1 MSISINY
8 SSTIGLHGVDPVIT
22 SKNLIEW
29 ITSYNDI
36 TVTGKTNFNN
46 DIQLSYDSLNFL
58 NINIDENANTI
69 FNITNVGNNNNLS
82 TFIYN
87 NKIQANNGI
96 SIKGDTIIGD
106 SIDNSLFI
114 NSNIYINNNTIFND
128 VFFKDNIRIG
138 GNLHI
143 TGTMNNP
150 AISTNDITILG
161 SNTNIGLTIDNT
173 NTSNN
178 SIINFKNNGNTIYS
192 IGYSGSNQV
201 FQICNSD
208 FDSQPR
214 ITINSSGNVGIGTTN
229 PNSKLH
235 VKGNMKIK
243 QEAQMNHTAND
254 HDNALVFETPDS
266 SHNYYIGYNYGGTF
280 DIGYYDLTNYSRCLT
295 MNPNFVATLGSV
307 GIGTTNPSTK
317 LHIYNSTVSNK
328 IVENNVDLLI
338 EDDNSRLQLIS
349 TDSGAGGSYIALS
362 NALATPITTPSLTI
376 HQKNWVFHHS
386 GPSQNN
392 KLGIY
397 YRENGEDPNNNNIST
412 ESLYILS
419 TTGLTLDT
427 SGNVGIGTTS
437 PSSKLHIEDSTSAV
451 AFTINNTNSS
461 NDSIINFNNL
471 GSTQYSMGYDSSLN
485 TFQICD
491 GNFSNSSIFRINS
504 NKITV
509 GSSNTS
515 YDINNFNIS
524 GSFYFARQ
532 GSNFDY
538 SNNNFGGTGP
548 NIRIGDYMYLGHTRA
563 NNFPYIAFN
572 GYLSSSTYVSG
583 GTTYNR
589 WRHKYHNGTD
599 TKITLIT
606 ANTSGSI
613 SIKTANTTGNEI
625 EENGYETTSNF
636 TNIVHIGNTGNVG
649 IGTSNP
655 EDKLDVSGDIRL
667 TGEMY
672 FDYPRIFTLG
682 SRDATGGGSGTK
694 LVLQAKTNGKE
705 FQMRNQDDLSCF
717 AFAMYNHDELPSPSG
732 SSIFDVY
739 SAKDVVSRIGYAFIG
754 YPGVTGNAGFGH
766 INMFGN
772 DQKYALRQTG
782 LGATVLNSYNND
794 LYFRINNSEKMLIDT
809 SGNVGI
815 GTTTPSY
822 NLDLYDG
829 NLRLLYRNDSSVY
842 NNFLTFERTS
852 SDDCRINHYCNDQV
866 SAQIDFN
873 GYSQSAQSTIQ
884 FNTKESSG
892 SLTNRMLINYNGN
905 VGIGTTNPTEKLTV
919 NGSNINATP
928 CLGLRNG
935 MSGGDAGTYG
945 AQIALGWNGTNQYQ
959 HFIST
964 RHYGGQEAGNRI
976 DFYTCNGTQQNT
988 ITSGTNLVMSL
999 DGTNVGIGVTNPTEN
1014 LEVYS
1019 GQVSSSILGKAHI
1032 GNVGHTTAAAF
1043 CHVSYAHQQKY
1054 SLIQGSDGE
1063 TYLNAP
1069 TNKNVR
1075 FRINNQD
1082 KMFLAGSTG
1091 NFGIGTTNPST
1102 PLHIYSNTDG
1112 NTITI
1117 DNTNTGTTG
1126 RTSIL
1131 FRPNGNNWE
1140 LGARN
1145 SNSGDLTNKFY
1156 LYDINSSS
1164 SRLVVESSTGNVG
1177 IGTTN
1182 PTSSLHVVG
1191 PVDTNEA
1198 PLGVHIGTYN
1208 TSYSAIELISSSGL
1222 SSWIDFYNTG
1232 ISGGTT
1238 DFSERIRGGAGQ
1250 LEFYTNQASTQRM
1263 TINSSGNVGI
1273 GTTDPDE
1280 KLHVVGTIMCENP
1293 GHIILRDT
1301 TDTGKTPEIVFE
1313 EGVGHRN
1320 MEIVYDGSGGGTGN
1334 YFAIRSGYSAWD
1346 NVGLN
1351 YVPANGRVGI
1361 GTTSPNEK
1369 LDVYPN
1375 TDNSA
1380 IIGRAHIGHMG
1391 HNDYAGFSHLDINGS
1406 TGYALLQS
1414 TTGNTYLNA
1423 PSNNNVHFRINNQDK
1438 MFLSGAAATLGNL
1451 GIGTTDPQSK
1461 LHISSGTSGDC
1472 ELILEADTDN
1482 NNENDNPRILFRQ
1495 DSGND
1500 WSMIGNNNNSLV
1512 LANSVGS
1519 GGGILFKTGA
1529 TGVDRAYENATERMR
1544 IDSSG
1549 NVGIGATDPD
1559 EKLEVYPNQDESAI
1573 IGKAH
1578 IGWVGW
1584 DNHAGFSHLN
1594 INGANSYAL
1603 LQSTTGNTYL
1613 NAPSNNNVH
1622 FRINNQDKMFLS
1634 GAAATLGNFGI
1645 GTTNPTEK
1653 LEVNGNIKG
1662 TNFIGNV
1669 DGTLDNY
1676 DSTRFFRRE
1685 GRTNASVSS
1694 GWISVATC
1702 TNAGSTAG
1710 RYAGEILVT
1719 DREGGDHSYI
1729 RIHWMRSF
1737 NDSNFTVIN
1746 CGGHS
1751 NRITGARVLYQTSN
1765 NTYGEKIL
1773 QVKVTATSNY
1783 YVSVFRMG
1791 DDPNYG
1797 TFTALTPVLENTKT
1811 GFAVHGN
1818 ELTNLDAYGFAHEE
1832 GILAG
1837 GNMKAGG
1844 DLHVV
1849 GNVGIGTTNPL
1860 TALHVVG
1867 DITLKNPNYS
1877 SSYSGWRLNP
1887 GYGGSPEPGGTSNP
1901 HAENLYFYVNGQLVG
1916 YVEDDNT
1923 TNYRMND
1930 FTGQHRSI
1938 LNQSIDEN
1946 SVGLIVSSNGT
1957 YINLDNT
1964 LYASINESLPTCN
1977 ITTIDNDIKVFGVIS
1992 NKEDTKDTR
2001 RYESGAFI
2009 TPVEKTNKNEQRM
2022 YINSVGEGAVWVC
2035 NKNGALTNG
2044 DYISSSSVSGYGM
2057 KQILNQNILANHT
2070 VAKITCDCDFIL
2082 TKIVK
2087 QKLKV
2092 ITTTE
2097 TYEENVTQD
2106 VQKTN
2111 TETKIEYDTTLSRY
2125 VQKEITNTTTD
2136 KQQIY
2141 DTVDL
2146 YNEDGEVIGTHQIER
2161 KITKTRTIQNIDY
2174 DENGDVQYEDDLDEN
2189 GNQQMIYP
2197 FETRFLLPDGTQITE
2212 EEYNTKKSLGE
2223 IVYIACFVGCTYHCG

>member
-138 GNLHI
+138 GNLNI

-471 GSTQYSMGYDSSLN
+471 GSTQYSIGYDSSLN

-842 NNFLTFERTS
+842 NNFLTFERS
-852 SDDCRINHYCNDQV
+852 SGDDCRINHYCNNQV

-873 GYSQSAQSTIQ
+873 GYSQSAQGLIQ
-884 FNTKESSG
+884 FNTKETSG
-892 SLTNRMLINYNGN
+892 SLTTRMTVNYNGN

-1177 IGTTN
+1177 LGTIS
-1182 PTSSLHVVG
+1182 PT
-1191 PVDTNEA
+1191 
-1198 PLGVHIGTYN
+1198 
-1208 TSYSAIELISSSGL
+1208 
-1222 SSWIDFYNTG
+1222 
-1232 ISGGTT
+1232 
-1238 DFSERIRGGAGQ
+1238 
-1250 LEFYTNQASTQRM
+1250 
-1263 TINSSGNVGI
+1263 
-1273 GTTDPDE
+1273 E
-1280 KLHVVGTIMCENP
+1280 KLE
-1293 GHIILRDT
+1293 
-1301 TDTGKTPEIVFE
+1301 
-1313 EGVGHRN
+1313 
-1320 MEIVYDGSGGGTGN
+1320 
-1334 YFAIRSGYSAWD
+1334 
-1346 NVGLN
+1346 
-1351 YVPANGRVGI
+1351 
-1361 GTTSPNEK
+1361 
-1369 LDVYPN
+1369 VYPN
-1375 TDNSA
+1375 TNNSA

-1391 HNDYAGFSHLDINGS
+1391 HDDHAGFSHLDINGPQ
-1406 TGYALLQS
+1406 TYALLQS

-1559 EKLEVYPNQDESAI
+1559 EKLEVYPNEDQSAI
-1573 IGKAH
+1573 IGRAH

-1584 DNHAGFSHLN
+1584 DNYAGFSHLN

-1685 GRTNASVSS
+1685 GRTNATVNS

-1729 RIHWMRSF
+1729 KIHWMRSF

-1773 QVKVTATSNY
+1773 QVYVTVTSNY

-1818 ELTNLDAYGFAHEE
+1818 ELTDLYDYGFAHEE
-1832 GILAG
+1832 GIQAG
-1837 GNMKAGG
+1837 GNMKVNG
-1844 DLHVV
+1844 DLY
-1849 GNVGIGTTNPL
+1849 
-1860 TALHVVG
+1860 
-1867 DITLKNPNYS
+1867 LKNPSYS
-1877 SSYSGWRLNP
+1877 SSYSGWRINP

-2001 RYESGAFI
+2001 RYELGAFI
-2009 TPVEKTNKNEQRM
+2009 TPVEKTNKNEQRVFV
-2022 YINSVGEGAVWVC
+2022 NSVGEGAIWVC
-2035 NKNGALTNG
+2035 SKNGNLENG
-2044 DYISSSSVSGYGM
+2044 DYISSSSVAGYGM
-2057 KQILNQNILANHT
+2057 KQTLDSGTLKNFT
-2070 VAKITCDCDFIL
+2070 VAKITCDCDFSL
-2082 TKIVK
+2082 TKVVK
-2087 QKLKV
+2087 QKLKTV
-2092 ITTTE
+2092 IITE
-2097 TYEENVTQD
+2097 TYEED
-2106 VQKTN
+2106 AYDLIEEE
-2111 TETKIEYDTTLSRY
+2111 ETKTEIVYDEATARY
-2125 VQKEITNTTTD
+2125 VQKEVTAT
-2136 KQQIY
+2136 KSVSKQIY

-2146 YNEDGEVIGTHQIER
+2146 YDESGVVIGTHKAAR
-2161 KITKTRTIQNIDY
+2161 KVTKTKETKHIDY
-2174 DENGDVQYEDDLDEN
+2174 DDNGDVQYEDDLDVD

-2197 FETRFLLPDGTQITE
+2197 YDTRFLLPDGTQITE
-2212 EEYNTKKSLGE
+2212 IEYNNKKSLGE